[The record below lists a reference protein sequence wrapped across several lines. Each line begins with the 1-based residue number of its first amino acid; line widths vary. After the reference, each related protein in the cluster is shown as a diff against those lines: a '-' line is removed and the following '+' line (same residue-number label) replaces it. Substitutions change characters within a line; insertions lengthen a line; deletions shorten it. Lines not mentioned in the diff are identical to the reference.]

1 MEKLRSHE
9 RWKERDGQWV
19 TEIDS
24 ERSEFWWR
32 WKLRAKNAVNPKAG
46 NSIWQ
51 FLLAMV
57 KGKTM
62 KSSMEGKIAK
72 NMERQLAWCTYV
84 CVCVNEIFCSDF
96 SLNFHFCIL
105 LPLHPFVA
113 KVRCQLS
120 VTWQLIKNHQLCEP
134 AKIANAETKK
144 SVQKADKK
152 VGEHFLIYV
161 NFRQEASTRLHF
173 WGGFF

>member
-1 MEKLRSHE
+1 
-9 RWKERDGQWV
+9 
-19 TEIDS
+19 
-24 ERSEFWWR
+24 
-32 WKLRAKNAVNPKAG
+32 
-46 NSIWQ
+46 
-51 FLLAMV
+51 
-57 KGKTM
+57 M

-84 CVCVNEIFCSDF
+84 CMYLCVCVNEIFCSDF

-144 SVQKADKK
+144 SVQKADK
-152 VGEHFLIYV
+152 
-161 NFRQEASTRLHF
+161 S
-173 WGGFF
+173 W